1 MIVERIEAR
10 ADSREGI
17 DRICDLRVEDHLE
30 PIVELRR
37 LVGLWTAWEAQRRAH
52 AFYERGD
59 AGMLYNLACYESLA
73 GRADAAVGDLRRSI
87 ELDPSFRELA
97 RDDAD
102 FDPIRAAV
110 SEL

>member
-1 MIVERIEAR
+1 
-10 ADSREGI
+10 
-17 DRICDLRVEDHLE
+17 
-30 PIVELRR
+30 
-37 LVGLWTAWEAQRRAH
+37 
-52 AFYERGD
+52 
-59 AGMLYNLACYESLA
+59 MLYNLACYESLA
-73 GRADAAVGDLRRSI
+73 GKGDAALGALRRSI